1 MNTPVV
7 LCLAA
12 IGLALMPRASSG
24 AAPVHGLEAVYR
36 GFRVEHAALSP
47 DGKQVAFVA
56 YTERGTELEVFKTD
70 KPGPKV
76 TVPINTSRTL
86 ETLLVHW
93 VSNDQILTVDTASAI
108 TIVPVGGKPRSID
121 ASLLVPKPESS
132 DAAPPVPRVSVAPDD
147 PACLLLEFL
156 YRDALNDTGA
166 APTANSSTTTL
177 AATTL
182 PADPSADDATTPENA
197 AATTTTTTESASSEG
212 GAGSSGGSSGGRLG
226 RPMILQLFRLNVLTG
241 KSQRLVDY
249 DVEEDTKPGSLIVDR
264 QNQPRIVARWGA
276 EPPHYAY
283 YIKPGERSALRRLGD
298 FLIGDDGWTDFAAV
312 LRDRKAFP
320 FSLDAEAILA
330 ERAIPL
336 GFDTDPN
343 VLLYASNVGRDAFG
357 IYSVDVRTG
366 QRTALAIEEPGI
378 DLVDP
383 ESPWTHP
390 LLAFDPHRGTLAGV
404 RLRDLTASTRWLD
417 PELGRMQKEIEGK
430 FPGRQV
436 QLISWDAARE
446 CFLMLVGG
454 FSDPGRY
461 FVYHRATGRSME
473 FLKRGPAVT
482 LAESNL
488 AEAFNFITPAGVR
501 LTGTLTLPRNPPQK
515 KATAVIVSLHGGP
528 WERIEPGYDRDAQ
541 ALATLGFVVVRI
553 NYRGSAGFGLAHREA
568 IRTAL
573 DKAPLEDV
581 VATLTWLRNTKGVD
595 TRRAGLLG
603 EGYGGYLALRGLQ
616 LYPEL
621 FHAAVAINALTTPET
636 LATAHE
642 PPLTTAA
649 LSTRAQFKAPGARS
663 GPPPQDALGKWLIDK
678 QSGLGRIAVTSNLD
692 RFTQPVFLLHN
703 PNHRDIPFNPIYD
716 LRASLRRR
724 KQSPEWMELS
734 RDFNQMNSEERIDAF
749 RKIAE
754 FYNLNL
760 YKFTVNVGEAKKA
773 PEPSAPEPSDAQP
786 SPSP

>member
-1 MNTPVV
+1 MNTPAV

-12 IGLALMPRASSG
+12 IGLALMPSASSG
-24 AAPVHGLEAVYR
+24 AAPIHGLEAVYR

-47 DGKQVAFVA
+47 DGQRVAFVA

-76 TVPINTSRTL
+76 TVPVNTNRTL

-93 VSNDQILTVDTASAI
+93 VSNDQILTIDAASSI
-108 TIVPVGGKPRSID
+108 TIVPLAGKPRSID
-121 ASLLVPKPESS
+121 ASQLVPKPPSG
-132 DAAPPVPRVSVAPDD
+132 AAPPAPRVSVAPDD

-156 YRDALNDTGA
+156 YRDQLNETEA
-166 APTANSSTTTL
+166 SPTADSSTTTL
-177 AATTL
+177 AATALTTD
-182 PADPSADDATTPENA
+182 ASANDATAPETAATTPTSDSA
-197 AATTTTTTESASSEG
+197 TESASSG
-212 GAGSSGGSSGGRLG
+212 GGGGSSGGRLG

-249 DVEEDTKPGSLIVDR
+249 DVEEDTKPGSLVVDR
-264 QNQPRIVARWGA
+264 QGQPRIVARRGA

-283 YIKPGERSALRRLGD
+283 RLKLEEMSALRRLGE
-298 FLIGDDGWTDFAAV
+298 FLIGDDGWTDFASV
-312 LRDRKAFP
+312 LRDRKALP
-320 FSLDAEAILA
+320 FSLSADAILS

-336 GFDTDPN
+336 GFDADPN
-343 VLLYASNVGRDAFG
+343 ILLYASNVGRDTFG
-357 IYSVDVRTG
+357 IYAVDLRTA

-390 LLAFDPHRGTLAGV
+390 LLTFDPHRGTLAGV
-404 RLRDLTASTRWLD
+404 RLRDLSASTRWLD

-430 FPGRQV
+430 FPGRRV

-473 FLKRGPAVT
+473 FLKRGPAVA

-528 WERIEPGYDRDAQ
+528 WERIEPGYDRDTQ

-581 VATLTWLRNTKGVD
+581 IATLTWLRNTKGLD
-595 TRRAGLLG
+595 TRRVGLLG
-603 EGYGGYLALRGLQ
+603 DGYGGYLALRGLQ
-616 LYPEL
+616 LHPEL

-642 PPLTTAA
+642 PPMTTAA
-649 LSTRAQFKAPGARS
+649 LPTRAQFKRPGERSGAR
-663 GPPPQDALGKWLIDK
+663 PQDALGRWLIDK
-678 QSGLGRIAVTSNLD
+678 QPGLGRIDVTSNLD

-703 PNHRDIPFNPIYD
+703 PNHRDIPFNPISD

-734 RDFNQMNSEERIDAF
+734 SDFDQMNSEERIDAF

-760 YKFTVNVGEAKKA
+760 YKFTVNVGEATRA